1 MDVGRQTYATL
12 RLFLSQ
18 SQLSLDLVNPMDQEG
33 DPCALKKAP
42 LEPKAPTADDPDSV
56 SSFDSDP
63 SLSEGELLTTL
74 SPLLS
79 DEEIVES
86 VYQSLLLI
94 ILSLQLQQGSA
105 EVWCFD
111 CCKTPPPSRV
121 AETVPDTCPGAPM
134 KLAKISRTIDSGGLR
149 RKLF

>member
-1 MDVGRQTYATL
+1 MAQTQKPTQP
-12 RLFLSQ
+12 LSRF
-18 SQLSLDLVNPMDQEG
+18 SLPISLDLVNPMDQEG
-33 DPCALKKAP
+33 DPCALKKP
-42 LEPKAPTADDPDSV
+42 SLEPKAPTGDDPDSI
-56 SSFDSDP
+56 SPSDSDP
-63 SLSEGELLTTL
+63 SLSA
-74 SPLLS
+74 PLS
-79 DEEIVES
+79 DEEIIES

-94 ILSLQLQQGSA
+94 ILSLQLQEGSA

-134 KLAKISRTIDSGGLR
+134 KLTKLSRTIDSGLR